1 MEFKVSKLN
10 RLKKKFYKDD
20 TNRIIQ
26 NSLCSNHL
34 YRISEVRE
42 YMQSRDCDFS
52 HILDPELVVSNQGL
66 SGRCWMFAFLNVIR
80 HELVRKYQ
88 LPHDF
93 ELSESYLCFYEKI
106 EKCNFFLSKFLES
119 DEIDSHDLK
128 TQGLL
133 LQGCEDG
140 GHWITCANLI
150 KKYGIIPKTCFRE
163 SINSYSTETMN
174 SILNYKLREFSIQ
187 LVAEKIQSKKASMK
201 DKMMEQ
207 IYDMLCKL
215 LGTPMNPNESFKW
228 SYTLRLDLND
238 QLEREKKRHKSDG
251 QFENLKIKKTL
262 DITPLK
268 FYNDFIVNDISDYLR
283 IGNDPRNKYN
293 KYYESF
299 EENIVIGGERNG
311 FYNLD
316 IKEIA
321 KLCIQSIT
329 DNTPVEFDCDVSQY
343 INPFE
348 ELLDTKCYNYDLLF
362 NTSFNNLTK
371 KQMMECMESYPN
383 HAMVLTGVDLDS
395 KGNPIKWKV
404 ENSWGRIHGEE
415 DASSGYYTISH
426 EWFEKFV
433 YNVVVYKKYATWR
446 LNKNYNE
453 SIASPITLPEND
465 IMG

>member
-1 MEFKVSKLN
+1 MEFKASKLN
-10 RLKKKFYKDD
+10 KLKKNFYKDD

-34 YRISEVRE
+34 LRISEVRE

-52 HILDPELVVSNQGL
+52 HVLDPELVVSNQGL

-106 EKCNFFLSKFLES
+106 EKCNYFLSKFLEK
-119 DEIDSHDLK
+119 DKINSHDLK

-163 SINSYSTETMN
+163 SINSFSTETMN
-174 SILNYKLREFSIQ
+174 SILNYKLREFSLQ
-187 LVAEKIQSKKASMK
+187 LVREKDHSKRIQMK
-201 DKMMEQ
+201 DTMMEQ

-215 LGTPMNPNESFKW
+215 LGTPINPNEKFQWSF
-228 SYTLRLDLND
+228 TLRLDLNE
-238 QLEREKKRHKSDG
+238 QLEREKKRHKSEG
-251 QFENLKIKKTL
+251 QFENLKLKKTL
-262 DITPLK
+262 HITPLN
-268 FYNDFIVNDISDYLR
+268 FYNDFIVNDINDYLR

-293 KYYESF
+293 QYYESY

-316 IKEIA
+316 MDEIS
-321 KLCIQSIT
+321 KICINSIT

-362 NTSFNNLTK
+362 NTSFNSLSK
-371 KQMMECMESYPN
+371 KEMMECLESYPN

-395 KGNPIKWKV
+395 NNKPIKWKV
-404 ENSWGRIHGEE
+404 ENSWGRSYDTENN
-415 DASSGYYTISH
+415 SSGYYTISH

-433 YNVVVYKKYATWR
+433 YNIVVHKKYCSWR
-446 LNKNYNE
+446 LNKRYSE
-453 SIASPITLPEND
+453 TIKTPIRLPEND
-465 IMG
+465 ILG